1 MHWSGKV
8 RDIGTL
14 KGEVLIFGG
23 VYSNLQ
29 ALESLYEIAQEKEI
43 PASNIICTGDM
54 VGYCAQPVEVLEFIK
69 TWGIHVILGNVEIQ
83 LKEGEEDCGCNFNDG
98 SRCDLFSRQWY
109 PFAQSQV
116 KPQQIEWLQELPE
129 FIRFQYAGK
138 SCFVLHGGL
147 ENTSEYIFE
156 STPNEHK
163 RAILNQVLSQLVLA
177 GHCGLPFHSTIDDK
191 FWLNPGVIGMPANDG
206 TPRVWYM
213 RLNDQEGFSF
223 QHQSFTYNHDLANQL
238 MLERGLPKT
247 YAATL
252 KSGIWDNCEILPE
265 EETRRQGK
273 RIDFNQ

>member
-1 MHWSGKV
+1 MHWLDKV
-8 RDIGTL
+8 KDIGTL
-14 KGEVLIFGG
+14 CSEVMVFGG

-29 ALESLYEIAQEKEI
+29 ALEALHEIAGEKEI

-54 VGYCAQPVEVLEFIK
+54 VGYCAQPVEVLDFIRN
-69 TWGIHVILGNVEIQ
+69 WGIHAILGNVEIQ

-116 KPQQIEWLQELPE
+116 RSEQIEWLRELPE
-129 FIRFQYAGK
+129 FIRFQFAGK

-156 STPNEHK
+156 STPDERK
-163 RAILNQVLSQLVLA
+163 RAILDQTQSDIILA
-177 GHCGLPFHSTIDDK
+177 GHCGLPFNSPVEDK
-191 FWLNPGVIGMPANDG
+191 LWLNPGVIGMPANDG

-213 RLNDQEGFSF
+213 LLNDRNGFSF

-238 MLERGLPKT
+238 MLEKGLPKT

-265 EETRRQGK
+265 VEAGRQGRVMK
-273 RIDFNQ
+273 FDD